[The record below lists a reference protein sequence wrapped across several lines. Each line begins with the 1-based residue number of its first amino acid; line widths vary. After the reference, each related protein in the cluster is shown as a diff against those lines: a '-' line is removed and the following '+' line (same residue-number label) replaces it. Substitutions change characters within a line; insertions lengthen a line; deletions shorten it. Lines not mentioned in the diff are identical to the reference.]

1 MGVCE
6 NCGCH
11 IRKGDSYCPK
21 CGMELLVS
29 EYKPLKKRY
38 IRGEYYDEEEEQF
51 YEDGPVYPERNTGY
65 EDEYD
70 YDNEET
76 ESSGGMLPIILFL
89 VVALLIGFIFG
100 IIIFSSY
107 TPSLTSFNWG

>member
-1 MGVCE
+1 MVVCE
-6 NCGCH
+6 NCGGN
-11 IRKGDSYCPK
+11 IRKGDSYCPQ

-38 IRGEYYDEEEEQF
+38 IRGEYYDEEEERF
-51 YEDGPVYPERNTGY
+51 YEEGPVYPERNTEY
-65 EDEYD
+65 EDAYD

-76 ESSGGMLPIILFL
+76 KSSGGMLPFVLFL

-107 TPSLTSFNWG
+107 TPSLTSLNWG

>member
-1 MGVCE
+1 MGICE
-6 NCGCH
+6 NCGCN
-11 IRKGDSYCPK
+11 IRKGDSYCPR

-29 EYKPLKKRY
+29 EYKPLKKMY
-38 IRGEYYDEEEEQF
+38 IRGEYYDEEEQF
-51 YEDGPVYPERNTGY
+51 FDDGPVYPERNTGS

-70 YDNEET
+70 NHNEEK
-76 ESSGGMLPIILFL
+76 ESSGGMLPIVLFL

-107 TPSLTSFNWG
+107 TPSLTSLNWG